1 MATDVA
7 QFFMALK
14 RTKGCTMMLDD
25 SVAEDLSRMQNRN
38 PLISIPHTNE
48 SPVPP
53 QEKYDSRK

>member
-14 RTKGCTMMLDD
+14 RTKCCTMMLDD
-25 SVAEDLSRMQNRN
+25 SVAKDLSRMQNRN
-38 PLISIPHTNE
+38 PLISISHTYE